1 MAVAHRVG
9 LPRAN
14 GSSAIPAKDGA
25 QGKASP
31 KLTHLVGTPGSGIH
45 HQHGAYQKSA
55 PLSGRIKPTREING
69 EARPEA
75 SQSTASERW
84 RPAISPDFGKTRS
97 FRRGGVSSKGTH
109 ACLCGF
115 HPHDVRGQL
124 LVFLSSL
131 LCHVSAAL
139 RSHERVRTNVFARTC
154 SQCPHACGVHCRP
167 RWKLR

>member
-45 HQHGAYQKSA
+45 RQHGAYQKSA

-75 SQSTASERW
+75 SPSTASEQW
-84 RPAISPDFGKTRS
+84 RPAISPRFWKDAIVSRRRS
-97 FRRGGVSSKGTH
+97 ARRSDGQHERGLQVRQILE
-109 ACLCGF
+109 LCGLHAAASPARSRAF
-115 HPHDVRGQL
+115 HE
-124 LVFLSSL
+124 LS
-131 LCHVSAAL
+131 
-139 RSHERVRTNVFARTC
+139 
-154 SQCPHACGVHCRP
+154 
-167 RWKLR
+167 